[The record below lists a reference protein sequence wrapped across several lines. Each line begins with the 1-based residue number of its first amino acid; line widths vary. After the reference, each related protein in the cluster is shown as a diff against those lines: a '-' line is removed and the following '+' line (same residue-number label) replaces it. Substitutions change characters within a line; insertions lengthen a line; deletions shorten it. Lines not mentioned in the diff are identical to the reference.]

1 MKDYPL
7 KALLWTAATLTAL
20 TTAGMLW
27 TSERLPEND
36 VYDTRLTCTLERPY
50 NPREPV
56 VRLPVLGDESWLGGR
71 WTSATE
77 PRPVADDAVR
87 LKVCDPTRAPAV
99 SSGGRPLPA
108 PVRSLPQADDLPED
122 WDTSLALPSPDFAD
136 RAAVPDVPSAGKPW
150 PDAQRPAGE
159 DVPAELEV
167 PGKPLPLALADSA
180 EAAPLPLQRMS
191 SPGAGSPTT
200 NNHNTPTP
208 GTREEESLPSGPP
221 ASSQAATLPD
231 PPLSASEATA
241 PLRPIPAVKRQRS
254 PAIELA
260 AREADLH
267 TQKAFDLASRGA
279 RFASRAEFIRALRLV
294 AQSLDTENQVACH
307 SNALARGL
315 LAMREAQDFLPTGSR
330 LEADLDIPGLVAGH
344 RTPALKDVEANAVTA
359 QTALHSYFTYA
370 QQQLAVAAGAE
381 FAGSIA
387 YHGLG
392 KLHAAVASR
401 PDDSIRA
408 AQPKSMAFF
417 QAALLVN
424 PQNYMAS
431 NDLGVLLARASRYED
446 ARAALEHSVSIRS
459 TSAAWHNLAT
469 VYQRLGQPVLAQDA
483 YRVAER
489 ARQAEASRRGRV
501 VGGRSVQWVDAN
513 RFAETYSPPDVQLK
527 PAPPASP
534 PARPSGTAALEPP
547 AIRLCQALEPAGP
560 SMFESPGMSWFTGG
574 GSNWEADRAAFWQGY
589 AQGEYVARARAAHV
603 AEYRLRPDDQLDMI
617 YRVTREE
624 TSQPYKLNVGDEIRV
639 ESLTDPTLN
648 RDLLIQPDGTI
659 TVQLLGQVH
668 ATGKTVTQLCKDLDE
683 AYLKF
688 YKVPAVC
695 VTPLKVNTK
704 LEDLRAT
711 VDRRAGIGGQSQLV
725 RVTPEGS
732 ISLPAIGTV
741 PAQGFTLQELQQELN
756 ERYREQIEGMEVIPV
771 LAQRAPRYVYVLG
784 EVRNPGRFEL
794 VAPTTVIQAVSLA
807 GGWNVGSN
815 LRQVVVFRR
824 DDNWQLLATMVNI
837 QAPLYGRDCNPC
849 GEIWLSD
856 SDIVIV
862 PKGKILVADEFVE
875 LVFTRGIYGVF
886 PLVSTISFAKLST
899 L

>member
-1 MKDYPL
+1 MKDHHL

-20 TTAGMLW
+20 MTVGMLW
-27 TSERLPEND
+27 TSESVPEND
-36 VYDTRLTCTLERPY
+36 FYDARLTCTLERSR

-56 VRLPVLGDESWLGGR
+56 VRLPALGDESWLGGR
-71 WTSATE
+71 WTSTTE
-77 PRPVADDAVR
+77 ERPVADDAVR

-99 SSGGRPLPA
+99 ASGVQPLPE
-108 PVRSLPQADDLPED
+108 PVRRLPQADDLPED
-122 WDTSLALPSPDFAD
+122 WDTSPTLPPPDFAD
-136 RAAVPDVPSAGKPW
+136 RAAVPDGPSAGEPR
-150 PDAQRPAGE
+150 PDVQTPASA

-167 PGKPLPLALADSA
+167 PDKPLPLAPADPA
-180 EAAPLPLQRMS
+180 EADPLPLQRMP
-191 SPGAGSPTT
+191 SPGATSPTT
-200 NNHNTPTP
+200 NNHDTPASATP
-208 GTREEESLPSGPP
+208 EEKSLSAGPP
-221 ASSQAATLPD
+221 APSQAAT
-231 PPLSASEATA
+231 PPAQSQTASEKPM
-241 PLRPIPAVKRQRS
+241 PLRPVPAGTRQRS
-254 PAIELA
+254 RAMELA

-279 RFASRAEFIRALRLV
+279 RFASRAEFIQALRLV
-294 AQSLDTENQVACH
+294 AQSLDTENQAPDH
-307 SNALARGL
+307 SLALAHGL
-315 LAMREAQDFLPTGSR
+315 LAIREAQDFLPTGSR
-330 LEADLDIPGLVAGH
+330 LEADLDMPGLVAGH
-344 RTPALKDVEANAVTA
+344 RTPALKDAEAGAVTP
-359 QTALHSYFTYA
+359 QTALQSYFTYA
-370 QQQLAVAAGAE
+370 QQQLALAAGAE
-381 FAGSIA
+381 FAGSMA

-401 PDDSIRA
+401 PDESVRA
-408 AQPKSMAFF
+408 AQPKSMTFF

-446 ARAALEHSVSIRS
+446 ARVALEHSVSIRS
-459 TSAAWHNLAT
+459 TSAGWHNLAT
-469 VYQRLGQPVLAQDA
+469 VYQRLGQPALAQSA
-483 YRVAER
+483 FQVAER
-489 ARQAEASRRGRV
+489 ARSKEASRTRR

-513 RFAETYSPPDVQLK
+513 RFAETYSPPDIQVKTVQ
-527 PAPPASP
+527 PASP
-534 PARPSGTAALEPP
+534 SAQPGGTAAVDPP
-547 AIRLCQALEPAGP
+547 AIQLCQALEPAGP
-560 SMFESPGMSWFTGG
+560 SMFEAPGISWFTGSG
-574 GSNWEADRAAFWQGY
+574 DTWEADRAAFWQGY
-589 AQGEYVARARAAHV
+589 AQGEYVARARTAHV

-624 TSQPYKLNVGDEIRV
+624 TSQPYKLNVGDEVRV

-711 VDRRAGIGGQSQLV
+711 VDRRAGIGGQSQFV

-741 PAQGFTLQELQQELN
+741 PAQGLTLQELQQELN
-756 ERYREQIEGMEVIPV
+756 ERYREQIEGMEVVPV

-784 EVRNPGRFEL
+784 EVRTPGRFEL
-794 VAPTTVIQAVSLA
+794 VAPTTVIQAISLA